1 MSVFLRHFIENKKY
15 IVISLISFIVM
26 GFMFGLY
33 FYHHSSGSVQ
43 NFLQCLFY
51 LNVEGYDNC
60 YQLYVIQN
68 GLFIFICTYLS
79 TSYLGFLGIFFL
91 NFVKGIQFSFSV
103 LFVCSHIHM
112 SFVICILILC
122 EVIIEIL
129 FCIIMNVICSH
140 ISFYVAY
147 VTFLTEQ
154 NFNIK
159 SMMNYHL
166 NALIIGLSFFFIAL
180 AFRIYVIPMF

>member
-1 MSVFLRHFIENKKY
+1 MSVFLRHFLESKKN
-15 IVISLISFIVM
+15 IVISLICFIVM
-26 GFMFGLY
+26 GFIFGLY
-33 FYHHSSGSVQ
+33 FHHQSSESVLL
-43 NFLQCLFY
+43 FLQRLFY
-51 LNVEGYDNC
+51 LNIEGYENH

-79 TSYLGFLGIFFL
+79 TSYLGFLGIYFL
-91 NFVKGIQFSFSV
+91 CFLKGMQFSFSLIFILTHVHLNFV
-103 LFVCSHIHM
+103 LV
-112 SFVICILILC
+112 ILILC
-122 EVIIEIL
+122 EFIIEVF
-129 FCIIMNVICSH
+129 FCIIMNVICLH

-154 NFNIK
+154 NFNLK

-180 AFRIYVIPMF
+180 AFRIYIIPMF